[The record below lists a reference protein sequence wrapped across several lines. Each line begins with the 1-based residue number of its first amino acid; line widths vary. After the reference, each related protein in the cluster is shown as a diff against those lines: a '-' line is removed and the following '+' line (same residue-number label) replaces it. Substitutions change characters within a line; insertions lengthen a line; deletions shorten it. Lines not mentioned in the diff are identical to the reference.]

1 MTKTISY
8 TLAILILLTL
18 TTALVS
24 NYVNLKIGALFI
36 MLLSGVKFIFVSFN
50 FMELKKAHVFW
61 KVLILMY
68 LVLFITTV
76 SLFI

>member
-8 TLAILILLTL
+8 TLTILILLTL
-18 TTALVS
+18 TTALIS
-24 NYVNLKIGALFI
+24 NYVNLKIGALLI
-36 MLLSGVKFIFVSFN
+36 LLLSGVKFIFVSFN

>member
-18 TTALVS
+18 TTAMVS

-36 MLLSGVKFIFVSFN
+36 MLLSGVKFIFVAFN

-68 LVLFITTV
+68 LILFITTV